1 MKILYISTV
10 FPRPEESSTIYT
22 DLAEELKK
30 RGHEI
35 FVVASDG
42 TGNVDK
48 AEVGEE
54 RGIPVLRVKIIKM
67 YDVGFIQKGI
77 SVVTLKYYLINAM
90 KRKLKKEK
98 FDFIL
103 FETPPITI
111 IDVVKWAMNHFHCP
125 SYLMLKDI
133 FPQNGVDIGV
143 IKKNS
148 IIYRYFKYKE
158 KKLYNTASMIGCM
171 SEANKQYILSHNS
184 LIDCNKIELFPNTK
198 KITYNSPRP
207 TNYEMRRKYG
217 IPENTVVAVFG
228 GNMGKPQG
236 LEFLM
241 DIIKENNNS
250 KDIFFLLVGRGTER
264 LMVRNFISKEGLT
277 NVVLL
282 NALPRDDYEC
292 LITECDIGLIF
303 LNEKFTIPNFP
314 SRVLSYFEYG
324 LPVIAATNSNTDFG
338 NMLENAA
345 AGYHVEAGDIETFNL
360 KLKELA
366 SDVNKRNKM
375 GESGR
380 KYLEENFHIGISVGI
395 LENHF
400 KEVSLFQ
407 VEIERK
413 REGEISMF
421 KDKTLLI
428 TGGTGSFGNAVMK
441 RFLRY

>member
-10 FPRPEESSTIYT
+10 FPRPEQSSTIYT

-48 AEVGEE
+48 AEIGQE
-54 RGIPVLRVKIIKM
+54 RGMPVLRVKIAKM

-90 KRKLKKEK
+90 KRNLKKEK

-111 IDVVKWAMNHFHCP
+111 IDVVKWAMDRFNCP

-148 IIYRYFKYKE
+148 MIYKYFKYKE
-158 KKLYNTASMIGCM
+158 KKLYSTSTIIGCM
-171 SEANKQYILSHNS
+171 SEANKQYILSHNL
-184 LIDCNKIELFPNTK
+184 LIDSNKVELFPNTK
-198 KITYNSPRP
+198 EITYNSPKP
-207 TNYEMRRKYG
+207 TDYAMRRKYG
-217 IPENTVVAVFG
+217 LPENSVVAVFG

-241 DIIKENNNS
+241 DIIKQNNHF

-282 NALPRDDYEC
+282 NELPRDDYEC
-292 LITECDIGLIF
+292 LMTECDIGLIF
-303 LNEKFTIPNFP
+303 LNGKFTIPNFP

-324 LPVIAATNSNTDFG
+324 LPVIAATDGYTDFG
-338 NMLENAA
+338 NMIENAA
-345 AGYHVEAGDIETFNL
+345 AGYCIAAGDIETFNL

-366 SDVNKRNKM
+366 SDVKKRNEM
-375 GESGR
+375 GKSGR
-380 KYLEENFHIGISVGI
+380 KYLEENFQVGISVDI
-395 LENHF
+395 LEKHF
-400 KEVSLFQ
+400 KEV
-407 VEIERK
+407 
-413 REGEISMF
+413 
-421 KDKTLLI
+421 
-428 TGGTGSFGNAVMK
+428 
-441 RFLRY
+441 

>member
-10 FPRPEESSTIYT
+10 FPRPEQSSTIYT

-42 TGNVDK
+42 TGKVNRV
-48 AEVGEE
+48 EMREE
-54 RGIPVLRVKIIKM
+54 RGIPVLRVKIAKM

-90 KRKLKKEK
+90 KRKFKKEK

-111 IDVVKWAMNHFHCP
+111 IDVVKWSMDRFNCP

-148 IIYRYFKYKE
+148 LIYKYFKYKE
-158 KKLYNTASMIGCM
+158 KKLYNIATIIGCM
-171 SEANKQYILSHNS
+171 SEANKQYILSNNS
-184 LIDCNKIELFPNTK
+184 LINGNKVELFPNTK
-198 KITYNSPRP
+198 KITYNSERP
-207 TNYEMRRKYG
+207 TNYEMRLKYG
-217 IPENTVVAVFG
+217 IPENKVVAVFG

-241 DIIKENNNS
+241 DIIKANNES

-264 LMVRNFISKEGLT
+264 LMIRNFISKEGLT
-277 NVVLL
+277 NVLL
-282 NALPRDDYEC
+282 LDALPRDDYEC
-292 LITECDIGLIF
+292 LMTECDIGLIF

-324 LPVIAATNSNTDFG
+324 LPVIAATDGNTDFG
-338 NMLENAA
+338 KMIENAT
-345 AGYHVEAGDIETFNL
+345 AGYYIAAGDIETFNL

-366 SDVNKRNKM
+366 RDFEKRNKM
-375 GESGR
+375 GKSGR
-380 KYLEENFHIGISVGI
+380 KYLEENFQTGISVDI
-395 LENHF
+395 LEKHF
-400 KEVSLFQ
+400 REV
-407 VEIERK
+407 
-413 REGEISMF
+413 
-421 KDKTLLI
+421 
-428 TGGTGSFGNAVMK
+428 
-441 RFLRY
+441 